1 MSDYNPSKEREQ
13 AFIDREA
20 FLKRINEDNVGPPGL
35 GLIAPTAPP
44 RMAPRATSLLP
55 QSTSLPQA
63 SDMETANDNSL
74 DDVASLISKK
84 DNVPVD
90 WLVYDVINP
99 MAYVES
105 AKTMDPKAVQ
115 GNNGTG
121 RGMLQFEGTMGV
133 KKQAVHNKNVKDYL
147 GVKGNNVKVGDLK
160 VDIDNKPVMGKDS
173 FELAVTRA
181 KDFYTKIAEKK
192 IPSWITNIKNNTNAS
207 DLTSNQQ
214 RALGLLNIK
223 MQKTSSFKNLYKNF
237 NDDTL
242 GKFWKKHHHKGKP
255 NETSTTAANRKEN
268 FKSLQKS
275 FQQSGYSL
283 RGSEID

>member
-1 MSDYNPSKEREQ
+1 MSINTDER
-13 AFIDREA
+13 DRELA
-20 FLKRINEDNVGPPGL
+20 LLQKAVGYSPPPTSL
-35 GLIAPTAPP
+35 LQSPTAPP
-44 RMAPRATSLLP
+44 RMAPRGTSLLAP
-55 QSTSLPQA
+55 TLSEGYVDTAA
-63 SDMETANDNSL
+63 SDFGETSNDNSL
-74 DDVASLISKK
+74 DDVASLISKE

-105 AKTMDPKAVQ
+105 ATTMDPKTVQ
-115 GNNGTG
+115 GNNGPG

-181 KDFYTKIAEKK
+181 KDFYTKIADKD
-192 IPSWITNIKNNTNAS
+192 IPPWLTNIEKYTNAS
-207 DLTSNQQ
+207 NLTSNQQ

-237 NDDTL
+237 NDNTL

-275 FQQSGYSL
+275 FQQSGYSRRSVNSL
-283 RGSEID
+283 ID